1 MSSERNLIL
10 HLREANIWGSPE
22 RLILGQLRFLAEY
35 KCVPV
40 TYRRRGKSNPFA
52 ERLGQE
58 DVDCVELEEFGPG
71 DVRTIYHLTKVI
83 RRRQAK
89 LLVTH
94 DFKSNLY
101 GYFASKVTGCP
112 HIVHFHGFT
121 AEGAR
126 VRFFNAIDRA
136 VMRRC
141 RAIITV
147 AEQTKQLLVSLG
159 VDSAKVAVV
168 INAVLPEA
176 FETVTGKSVGVV
188 ADRKFVVAA
197 GRLSHEKGFDLL
209 VQAAL
214 LLKER
219 GLKFDIQVYGDG
231 PEKTALAEQINRL
244 RVSDRIGLAGFR
256 HDLRPIYAQADFL
269 VIPSRSESFPLVVLE
284 AWAQG
289 TPVVATPVG
298 RLPELIENNVNGL
311 LVRDVTPE
319 ALAEGMAVALQS
331 ADFSQR
337 CGAAGREMVRLKYVF
352 ANQVA
357 HLKEI
362 YDRFINGAGLR

>member
-1 MSSERNLIL
+1 LSTAVNTVL
-10 HLREANIWGSPE
+10 HVREANIWGSPE

-52 ERLGQE
+52 ERLRQE
-58 DVDCVELEEFGPG
+58 DVECVELDEFGPG
-71 DVRTIYHLTKVI
+71 DARTIYQLIKVI
-83 RRRQAK
+83 RQRQAK
-89 LLVTH
+89 LIVTH

-112 HIVHFHGFT
+112 LIVHFHGFT

-126 VRFFNAIDRA
+126 VRFYSAIDRA

-147 AEQTKQLLVSLG
+147 AEQTKQLLTSLG
-159 VDSAKVAVV
+159 VGSTKVTVV
-168 INAVLPEA
+168 INAVPPEA
-176 FETVTGKSVGVV
+176 FETVTDESVGVV
-188 ADRKFVVAA
+188 SDQKLVVAA
-197 GRLSHEKGFDLL
+197 GRLSYEKGFDLL
-209 VQAAL
+209 VEAAH

-219 GLKFDIQVYGDG
+219 GLKFNIQIYGDG
-231 PEKTALAEQINRL
+231 PEKTALAKQINHL
-244 RVSDRIGLAGFR
+244 HISDRIGLAGFR
-256 HDLRPIYAQADFL
+256 SDLRPVYAQAEFL

-298 RLPELIENNVNGL
+298 RLPELIENDVNGL
-311 LVRDVTPE
+311 LVRDMTPE
-319 ALAEGMAVALQS
+319 ALAEGMAVALQA
-331 ADFSQR
+331 ADFRQR

-357 HLKEI
+357 LLKEI
-362 YDRFINGAGLR
+362 YDRFINGARLQ

>member
-1 MSSERNLIL
+1 LSSAADTIL
-10 HLREANIWGSPE
+10 HVREANIWGSPE
-22 RLILGQLRFLAEY
+22 RLILGQVRYLADY

-58 DVDCVELEEFGPG
+58 DVDFVELDESGPG
-71 DVRTIYHLTKVI
+71 DVRTIYRLIKVI

-89 LLVTH
+89 LIVTH

-101 GYFASKVTGCP
+101 AYIASKITGCP
-112 HIVHFHGFT
+112 QIVHFHGFT

-126 VRFFNAIDRA
+126 VRFYNAIDRA
-136 VMRRC
+136 VLRRC

-147 AEQTKQLLVSLG
+147 AEQTRQLLTSLG
-159 VDSAKVAVV
+159 VDSARVAVV
-168 INAVLPEA
+168 INAVPPGA
-176 FETVTGKSVGVV
+176 FEIVTDESVSL
-188 ADRKFVVAA
+188 ASDRKLVVAA

-219 GLKFDIQVYGDG
+219 GLKFNIQIYGDG
-231 PEKTALAEQINRL
+231 PEKTALAERINHL
-244 RVSDRIGLAGFR
+244 HVSDRIGLAGFN
-256 HDLRPIYAQADFL
+256 HDLRPVYAHAEFL
-269 VIPSRSESFPLVVLE
+269 VIPSRSEAFPLVALE

-298 RLPELIENNVNGL
+298 RLPELIENDVNGL
-311 LVRDVTPE
+311 LVSEVTPE
-319 ALAEGMAVALQS
+319 ALADTMAVALQTT
-331 ADFSQR
+331 DFRTR